1 MNKAVFLDRDGV
13 INIDKAYVYKIEDF
27 EFCQGVFEALKHFQN
42 LGYLLIVV
50 TNQSG
55 IGRGYYRE
63 EDFQHLTQWMKQELQ
78 KCGVAIDAVYYC
90 PHAPEAMCNCRKPK
104 SGMFENAIKAL
115 DIDVNKSWMI
125 GDKESD
131 IQAAHNVKIPHTVLI
146 SHETFPTGAKYC
158 VNDLFGTIN
167 LIQS

>member
-27 EFCQGVFEALKHFQN
+27 EFCEGAFEALKHFQN

-55 IGRGYYRE
+55 IGRGYYSE
-63 EDFQHLTQWMKQELQ
+63 DDFQTLTRWMKETLKEQNIM
-78 KCGVAIDAVYYC
+78 IDAVYYC
-90 PHAPEAMCNCRKPK
+90 PHAPEENCNCRKPR
-104 SGMFENAIKAL
+104 SGMFEDAIKTFY
-115 DIDVNKSWMI
+115 IDVKASWMI

-131 IQAAHNVKIPHTVLI
+131 IQAATNAHIPHTILI
-146 SHETFPTGAKYC
+146 SSEKLSTKAKYC
-158 VNDLFGTIN
+158 VNDLFDTIK

>member
-63 EDFQHLTQWMKQELQ
+63 EDFHTLTRWMRETLNEHTII
-78 KCGVAIDAVYYC
+78 IDAVYYC

-115 DIDVNKSWMI
+115 DIDVKKSWMI

-131 IQAAHNVKIPHTVLI
+131 IQAAHHVKIPHTVLI
-146 SHETFPTGAKYC
+146 SHEALPTGAKYC
-158 VNDLFGTIN
+158 VNDLFGTIK